1 MLPGS
6 REEIISAAVCRNKM
20 YELFNQY
27 GTSVFHKNKS
37 VIEHGG
43 CPSEYVYLIK
53 SGCVS
58 QSFIDHEGTLKTIL
72 ILSKG
77 DIFGEVTLL
86 HNDTDMVIT
95 QTFENT
101 FLSKISSEVFLSVL
115 KDNPEYYYYVSVL
128 ISNKFKIL
136 MAQLH
141 DSSFLDVS
149 LRLRNLLE
157 RLSIQIGTPAEDGI
171 RINMRFTHENLACMI
186 NSTRSTVTKKL
197 AELEE
202 QNFISFKNKYIVV
215 KTKKNLK

>member
-1 MLPGS
+1 MLPLN
-6 REEIISAAVCRNKM
+6 REEIVSSNICRIHMLK
-20 YELFNQY
+20 LFKDC
-27 GTSVFHKNKS
+27 GTQVYHKNKS

-43 CPSEYVYLIK
+43 YPADNIYLIK

-58 QSFIDHEGTLKTIL
+58 QSFIDCNGNLKTIL

-86 HNDTDMVIT
+86 RNDTDMVIS
-95 QTFENT
+95 QTFSNT
-101 FLSKISSEVFLSVL
+101 VLSKIPAEIFLSKLSE
-115 KDNPEYYYYVSVL
+115 NPEYYYYMSVL

-149 LRLRNLLE
+149 LRLKNLLT
-157 RLSIQIGTPAEDGI
+157 RLSAQMGTPIAGGI
-171 RINMRFTHENLACMI
+171 RINTRFTHEDIAYMI

-197 AELEE
+197 AELEAE
-202 QNFISFKNKYIVV
+202 GMISYENKFIIV
-215 KTKKNLK
+215 KNLH